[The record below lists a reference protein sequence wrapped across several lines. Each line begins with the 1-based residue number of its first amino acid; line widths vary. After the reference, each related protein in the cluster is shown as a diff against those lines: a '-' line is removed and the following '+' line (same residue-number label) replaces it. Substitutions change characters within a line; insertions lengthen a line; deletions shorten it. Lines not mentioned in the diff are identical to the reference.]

1 MAEAE
6 HCSPCDPGGEHVGDE
21 GGDGGT
27 DGGGVG
33 RTRALPGSGTTWVFA
48 RGPAGES
55 PAAGDGRELL
65 FATAPVRSDFFG
77 VCSCTTSTCGIG
89 GGGGGGGVGGRG
101 RPGGSVGDGG
111 CAGAPRV
118 AARLQELKMDL
129 MRKARTLSMSA
140 ACFAARA
147 RALDTRADG
156 VVAVSSAL
164 EDRGSLAP

>member
-1 MAEAE
+1 MGV
-6 HCSPCDPGGEHVGDE
+6 DGGE
-21 GGDGGT
+21 GGM

-33 RTRALPGSGTTWVFA
+33 RIRALRGSGTTRVFS
-48 RGPAGES
+48 RGPVGES
-55 PAAGDGRELL
+55 PAAGDGREVL
-65 FATAPVRSDFFG
+65 FATAPVRSDCFG
-77 VCSCTTSTCGIG
+77 VCSCSSSTCGIG
-89 GGGGGGGVGGRG
+89 GGGGGGGVGGLS
-101 RPGGSVGDGG
+101 RPGGSADGG
-111 CAGAPRV
+111 GSAGALGV
-118 AARLQELKMDL
+118 AAWLQSLNMDL